1 MSIPATE
8 VAVLDAAPAPTPSKR
23 ARLRFLRGG
32 KTLTGL
38 SILGFFT
45 LLAIIGPWI
54 APYDPDMM
62 SDKLLQPPSGDH
74 WFGTT
79 QTGQDV
85 LSQIL
90 VGTRGVL
97 LVGFIAGFFATVLS
111 VLIGVT
117 SGFLGGV
124 MDEILSALSNIFLV
138 IPALPLIIIIA
149 SFVSDAGDLLIA
161 GVIAFTSWAWGARVL
176 RAQTLSLRK
185 RDYVEAARATGE
197 PTWRI
202 IGFEIM
208 PNLTAVI
215 ASGFVGTV
223 IFAVL
228 LEITLAFIGVADI
241 SNWNWGTVLFWAQS
255 NQALAQG
262 AWWWFV
268 PAGLCIALLGTAL
281 ALINFGID
289 EFVNPRLRTETGSS
303 RTIRMRVGFTPV
315 ARTTERT
322 KRTNGAAGT
331 SVAAGRNGAAAT
343 NGAADKNGSRPAD
356 ADPPERTGPAPARTP
371 DRTPDKEPRA

>member
-32 KTLTGL
+32 KTLTGI

-45 LLAIIGPWI
+45 LLAVIGPWI

-62 SDKLLQPPSGDH
+62 SDQLLQPPSGDH

-161 GVIAFTSWAWGARVL
+161 VVIAFTSWAWGARVL
-176 RAQTLSLRK
+176 RAQTLSLRR

-202 IGFEIM
+202 ICFEIM

-289 EFVNPRLRTETGSS
+289 EFVNPRLRTETGAS
-303 RTIRMRVGFTPV
+303 RKIRMRVGFTPV
-315 ARTTERT
+315 ARTD
-322 KRTNGAAGT
+322 RTNGADGAGGIDGAG
-331 SVAAGRNGAAAT
+331 SV
-343 NGAADKNGSRPAD
+343 NGSRGADVAGSRANSSGPAG
-356 ADPPERTGPAPARTP
+356 AAPPERTPARTP
-371 DRTPDKEPRA
+371 DRTPDKEPRS